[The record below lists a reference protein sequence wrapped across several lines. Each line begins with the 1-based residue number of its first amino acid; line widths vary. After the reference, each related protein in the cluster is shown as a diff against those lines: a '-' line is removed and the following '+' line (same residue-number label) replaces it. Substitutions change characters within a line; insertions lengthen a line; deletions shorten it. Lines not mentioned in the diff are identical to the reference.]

1 MTDRLAAR
9 ASFDDIAE
17 IYDRVRPGYPAEIIA
32 ELATLAGIGAG
43 TRVLEIG
50 CGTGQL
56 TVPLLDLGAT
66 VTAVE
71 LGPRLAKIAATKTGS
86 SGTSAEVVVAD
97 FDTWTGPRDT
107 FDLVVSAT
115 AFHWLDPNT
124 RLARIAALLRPG
136 GALATIA
143 TYHVFG
149 GSEAFFTQVQRDC
162 YPYWV
167 PTADP
172 DEPRPRPEEISFD
185 RDLERGGMFGPI
197 AFRRR
202 TWDAEYGTADYL
214 DLLRTY
220 STTLALAPRTRHGF
234 LHHIG
239 AIIDRDHGGRI
250 TKRYLTELRVA
261 VCAI

>member
-1 MTDRLAAR
+1 MTDRLRQR
-9 ASFDDIAE
+9 AGFDDIAE

-32 ELATLAGIGAG
+32 ELAALTGIRAG

-56 TVPLLDLGAT
+56 TVPLLDLGAE

-71 LGPRLAKIAATKTGS
+71 LGPRLARIAERNAR
-86 SGTSAEVVVAD
+86 AAHIVVAD
-97 FDTWTGPRDT
+97 FDTWTGPRKA

-115 AFHWLDPNT
+115 AFHWLDPDT

-143 TYHVFG
+143 TYHVLG
-149 GSEAFFTQVQRDC
+149 GTEAFFADAQRTV
-162 YPYWV
+162 YPRW
-167 PTADP
+167 DP
-172 DEPRPRPEEISFD
+172 RTDPAEPRPRPDDIRND
-185 RDLERGGMFGPI
+185 RDLERGGVFGPI
-197 AFRRR
+197 TFRRR
-202 TWDAEYGTADYL
+202 TWDAEYPTAEYL

-220 STTLALAPRTRHGF
+220 STTLDLPPRTRHGF
-234 LHHIG
+234 LHDIG
-239 AIIDRDHGGRI
+239 ALIDTRYGGRI

-261 VCAI
+261 ACAE

>member
-9 ASFDDIAE
+9 ASFDDIAD

-32 ELATLAGIGAG
+32 ELATLTRIRPGS
-43 TRVLEIG
+43 RVLEIG

-56 TVPLLDLGAT
+56 TMPLLDLGAT

-71 LGPRLAKIAATKTGS
+71 LGPHLAKIAAAKTGPR
-86 SGTSAEVVVAD
+86 AEIVVAD
-97 FDTWTGPRDT
+97 FDTWTGPRET
-107 FDLVVSAT
+107 FDVVVSAT
-115 AFHWLDPNT
+115 AFHWLDPET
-124 RLARIAALLRPG
+124 RLTRIAELLRPG

-149 GSEAFFTQVQRDC
+149 GTEAFFAQAQREV
-162 YPYWV
+162 YPHWYPSV
-167 PTADP
+167 DP
-172 DEPRPRPEEISFD
+172 DEPRPQPEEIGFD
-185 RDLERGGMFGPI
+185 RDLERGGLFGPI

-202 TWDAEYGTADYL
+202 TWDAGYATADYL

-239 AIIDRDHGGRI
+239 TIIDREHGGRI
-250 TKRYLTELRVA
+250 TKRYMTELRVA
-261 VCAI
+261 VCAE